1 MKVAEE
7 PGISPA
13 GKGEEES
20 LFGRSGGEGEG
31 PREEEFGAGRE
42 AFHPT
47 E

>member
-1 MKVAEE
+1 MKVAKE

-31 PREEEFGAGRE
+31 PREEEFRAGRE
-42 AFHPT
+42 ALHPT

>member
-20 LFGRSGGEGEG
+20 LFGRAGGEGEG
-31 PREEEFGAGRE
+31 PREEEFGPGIE
-42 AFHPT
+42 AFNPT